1 MMSISTMTCLTSP
14 NNNTDR
20 LSGLRICHIASY
32 GDFQMP
38 ENTKRSDYQCKT
50 PKNWIT
56 GRSFSKVVG
65 GNVR

>member
-14 NNNTDR
+14 NNNNDR
-20 LSGLRICHIASY
+20 LSGFVNLSHGFY

-38 ENTKRSDYQCKT
+38 ENTERSYYQCET

-56 GRSFSKVVG
+56 VRLFSKVVG